1 MRRLLLISL
10 LISAAAAAD
19 GEATS
24 TRLLGQWFRLASSQ
38 HPGTFAISFR
48 ADHSF
53 DYVGGDAHGA
63 GKWLLHDG
71 NNLELIYHY
80 DYDPKPIS
88 DSSKRSWIV
97 IYSISKNRMQV
108 RWDLS
113 PSGQLS
119 SFEVWTKQ
127 R

>member
-1 MRRLLLISL
+1 MRKLLLISL
-10 LISAAAAAD
+10 LITAAAAAD

-24 TRLLGQWFRLASSQ
+24 AGLVGQWFRVAPSE
-38 HPGTFAISFR
+38 HPVTFAISFR

-63 GKWLLHDG
+63 GKWLLHG
-71 NNLELIYHY
+71 GRNLELIYHY

-97 IYSISKNRMQV
+97 IDSVSKGRMRV
-108 RWDLS
+108 RW
-113 PSGQLS
+113 
-119 SFEVWTKQ
+119 E
-127 R
+127 

>member
-1 MRRLLLISL
+1 VEPHQRALWANGSV
-10 LISAAAAAD
+10 S
-19 GEATS
+19 
-24 TRLLGQWFRLASSQ
+24 ASSQ
-38 HPGTFAISFR
+38 QAAPFAISFR

-53 DYVGGDAHGA
+53 DYVGGVGHGA

-71 NNLELIYHY
+71 KNLELIYHY

-97 IYSISKNRMQV
+97 IDSIGKGRMQV

-119 SFEVWTKQ
+119 SSDVWTKQ